1 MAHPVF
7 LLGSVGPEK
16 PEGGGSLRDQGSSL
30 HSLEGKHPSPG
41 KQQIH
46 RGAIMRQ
53 GGSVGGGKGR
63 EGRCR
68 GPQGYRL
75 STRQGPGGQAKE
87 MGCHPGGSGRA
98 REGLHQGAAAP
109 DLGFAKMLHPVAV

>member
-1 MAHPVF
+1 
-7 LLGSVGPEK
+7 
-16 PEGGGSLRDQGSSL
+16 
-30 HSLEGKHPSPG
+30 
-41 KQQIH
+41 
-46 RGAIMRQ
+46 MRQ

-87 MGCHPGGSGRA
+87 MGCHPGGNGRA